1 MLTLK
6 VTNQNGSATVDK
18 NGPSNQHISQ
28 PYTKSY
34 RGYCLESAFQPIL
47 SISHRRPVG
56 YEGLI
61 RAKREEDG
69 RACSA
74 QEILA
79 IPDTGNQH
87 LELDRL
93 CRQLHMQNFARQ
105 HNGDAW
111 LFLNL
116 NLQNLVSE
124 KPNAGFMRK
133 ILSMTGLPP
142 RRIVIEILESEITDR
157 QHLKSWI
164 AHFRRL
170 GCLIA
175 IDDFGAGHSNFDRI
189 WELEPDIVKID
200 RSLIRQ
206 SGMSSKIERILSGI
220 VSLIHEVGSL
230 VVIEGIETEREAL
243 AAIAANADMV
253 QGFYFSRPEPDI
265 KHEKVFMDDID
276 HLLQLQQSLRSRNT
290 NELHRHFRKFEQ
302 MFQQAMTKFAGTNDF
317 ELSTMD
323 LFDESRAV
331 RCYLLDK
338 AGYQI
343 GKSIYSP
350 HFSQRLDIRFTP
362 LLAGDN
368 SNWSHRHY
376 HFRAIN
382 QPGKLQV
389 SRPYLSVAGSHMCIT
404 VSQAVEINKKL
415 FVFCCDLDWQD
426 EDSG

>member
-1 MLTLK
+1 MDLSEASDTQNNQAYTL
-6 VTNQNGSATVDK
+6 QYHG
-18 NGPSNQHISQ
+18 
-28 PYTKSY
+28 YT
-34 RGYCLESAFQPIL
+34 LESAFQPIL
-47 SISHRRPVG
+47 SISHRRPIG

-61 RAKREEDG
+61 RAKSKDNEP
-69 RACSA
+69 CSP
-74 QEILA
+74 QELMT
-79 IPDTGNQH
+79 IPQTSAEH
-87 LELDRL
+87 LELDRF

-105 HNGDAW
+105 ENGDTW

-116 NLQNLVSE
+116 NSQCLVSE
-124 KPNAGFMRK
+124 KPDAGFMRK
-133 ILSMTGLPP
+133 MFSLTGIPP
-142 RRIVIEILESEITDR
+142 RRVVIEILESEIQDR
-157 QHLKSWI
+157 EYLKYLI
-164 AHFRRL
+164 EHFRSM

-189 WELEPDIVKID
+189 WELVPDIVKID

-206 SGMSSKIERILSGI
+206 SGMSSKIERILGGI
-220 VSLIHEVGSL
+220 VSLIHEAGSL

-253 QGFYFSRPEPDI
+253 QGFYFLRPDAVI
-265 KHEKVFMDDID
+265 KSDKHLVDNID
-276 HLLQLQQSLRSRNT
+276 HLLQLQQQLRSRNT
-290 NELHRHFRKFEQ
+290 NELHSHFRKFERLYKHAIET
-302 MFQQAMTKFAGTNDF
+302 FVTTNDF
-317 ELSTMD
+317 EKSTEAI
-323 LFDESRAV
+323 FSERQAV

-338 AGYQI
+338 SGYQI

-350 HFSQRLDIRFTP
+350 CYRQQLDIRFAP

-368 SNWSHRHY
+368 ANWSHRHY

-404 VSQAVEINKKL
+404 VSQAVEINNKM

-426 EDSG
+426 DDSE